1 MRPIGKLR
9 CLRVSRGV
17 SRRGARRGVVTT
29 ELAICLPVLLTFAFG
44 MMELCSI
51 LHVRQRMVTACYDTV
66 RLATRPTTFRS
77 RAATADEALTRC
89 RTTLT
94 SLGVKGATV
103 SITPADL
110 STASPGTIVTVT
122 VTAPLSQNSVTSWVV
137 SSSAN
142 FTTQSTMVFE

>member
-1 MRPIGKLR
+1 MPRHSTTRREKTLR
-9 CLRVSRGV
+9 RVGSRA
-17 SRRGARRGVVTT
+17 ARRGVVTT

-66 RLATRPTTFRS
+66 RLATRPTTHRS

-89 RTTLT
+89 RATLT
-94 SLGVKGATV
+94 NLGVRGATV
-103 SITPADL
+103 SISPSDL
-110 STASPGTIVTVT
+110 STAMPGTIVTVT

-137 SSSAN
+137 NSNSN

>member
-1 MRPIGKLR
+1 
-9 CLRVSRGV
+9 
-17 SRRGARRGVVTT
+17 
-29 ELAICLPVLLTFAFG
+29 LAICLPVLLTFAFG

-66 RLATRPTTFRS
+66 RLATRPTTARS
-77 RAATADEALTRC
+77 RAVSADEALTRC

-94 SLGVKGATV
+94 SLGVRGATA
-103 SITPADL
+103 SISPADL
-110 STASPGTIVTVT
+110 STAVPGTIVTVT

-137 SSSAN
+137 SSSSM